1 MSMERRRLDRRNFSY
16 YMRVMNEA
24 NGELVGHLSDLST
37 GGFKLDTRNAIL
49 VNQDYHLRM
58 ELSDEIANKKFM
70 VFIARSKWCQ
80 RDHYDSSSYNVGFQI
95 VNMAP
100 GDAEIFTRMF
110 EKYGSQNRNSASDYL
125 WK

>member
-1 MSMERRRLDRRNFSY
+1 
-16 YMRVMNEA
+16 
-24 NGELVGHLSDLST
+24 
-37 GGFKLDTRNAIL
+37 
-49 VNQDYHLRM
+49 M